1 MHALHPAQGWSE
13 AEEGCTCGCELPLG
27 QWDGDVVVFHHF
39 LVRRLSRLGR
49 ISTLGDHKP
58 ALVVNPSNPYA
69 IALWRHPSAQSL
81 VGNNFVRYISSS
93 SVRPCP
99 DISYAMGCTHSVRP
113 DVCEDDA
120 EVPQTRVTSVSR
132 TEASTAPVETRFV
145 PLEDLKRHGRL
156 PRFGSSPGF
165 VHPVTGEGNANLCR
179 SRDSFDALSTIF
191 IFVSHRWL
199 RSVTTLS
206 ALALA

>member
-1 MHALHPAQGWSE
+1 
-13 AEEGCTCGCELPLG
+13 
-27 QWDGDVVVFHHF
+27 
-39 LVRRLSRLGR
+39 
-49 ISTLGDHKP
+49 
-58 ALVVNPSNPYA
+58 
-69 IALWRHPSAQSL
+69 
-81 VGNNFVRYISSS
+81 
-93 SVRPCP
+93 
-99 DISYAMGCTHSVRP
+99 MGCTQSVRP

-132 TEASTAPVETRFV
+132 TEASKTAPVETRFV
-145 PLEDLKRHGRL
+145 PLEVLKQHGRL